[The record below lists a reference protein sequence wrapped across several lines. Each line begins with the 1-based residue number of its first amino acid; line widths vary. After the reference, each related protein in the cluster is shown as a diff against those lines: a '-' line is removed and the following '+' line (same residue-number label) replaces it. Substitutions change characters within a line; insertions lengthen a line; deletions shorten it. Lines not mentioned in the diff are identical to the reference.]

1 MILIIMNG
9 NASYKTN
16 IPMTEL
22 IDRIDRSRDGFVTIH
37 DISSNKYIYLNI
49 SQVIAVV
56 EQ

>member
-1 MILIIMNG
+1 MNG
-9 NASYKTN
+9 DASYKTN

-49 SQVIAVV
+49 SQLIAIV